1 MLMENQECASTVET
15 NLEQSYFN
23 DNIFCT
29 FDGKKKTFLAIFEG
43 SIEIE
48 VTIYHSSLCRNSV
61 SITKK
66 NTLFS
71 VLYIVITECFCC
83 FLKACCIFWHLKK
96 QSQQHQLLL
105 LLQQPPRR
113 PLYERCARAMC
124 TDVSTKSLYMSQPR
138 PWVQKFEN
146 QNIQNSL

>member
-1 MLMENQECASTVET
+1 MLPMQGQQKLIWSKVIFITT
-15 NLEQSYFN
+15 F
-23 DNIFCT
+23 FCT
-29 FDGKKKTFLAIFEG
+29 SDGKKKTFLAIFEG
-43 SIEIE
+43 LIEIE

-61 SITKK
+61 SITQKI
-66 NTLFS
+66 TLFS
-71 VLYIVITECFCC
+71 VMYIVITECFCC

-96 QSQQHQLLL
+96 QSQQQHQLLL
-105 LLQQPPRR
+105 LLQS
-113 PLYERCARAMC
+113 LYERCACAMC

>member
-1 MLMENQECASTVET
+1 MQGQQKLIQSKVTLMTT
-15 NLEQSYFN
+15 F
-23 DNIFCT
+23 FCT
-29 FDGKKKTFLAIFEG
+29 FDGKKNTFLAIFEG

-48 VTIYHSSLCRNSV
+48 VTIYHSSLIVGIRSP
-61 SITKK
+61 SQKK
-66 NTLFS
+66 STLFS

-96 QSQQHQLLL
+96 QSQQQHQLL
-105 LLQQPPRR
+105 LLQQP
-113 PLYERCARAMC
+113 LYERCACAMC

-138 PWVQKFEN
+138 PWVKKIEN